1 MYDENQIVQMKW
13 NNNNKSWFESKGY
26 IYTKRYDVFNVAAKD
41 LPQTSKVRIIATCD
55 YCGCEYETSF
65 TVLMSGHKILAKDAC
80 PHCAGKKAS
89 EASKKKRAGKYI
101 GMAREICN
109 KYEYTLLTTEDDYT
123 DVKMDVHFI
132 CPKHGEKTM
141 MLDNLIHGHRCVDC
155 SYEERG
161 NNLKHDIN
169 YVKECIENVNGNK
182 LLNPDDYKDTTT
194 GNLNILCSCGNVFTT
209 SFSNYTKRG
218 VNTCYS
224 CSCKES
230 VGEKR
235 IRESL
240 EFYGI
245 NFEQEKR
252 FDDCRDVKP
261 LPFDFYLPNYNMIIE
276 FDGQHHFEETHNRAD
291 YETTK
296 RHDAIKNKYC
306 EDNNINLLRIPYW
319 DGSKIEEILTK
330 ELNL

>member
-1 MYDENQIVQMKW
+1 M
-13 NNNNKSWFESKGY
+13 
-26 IYTKRYDVFNVAAKD
+26 AKD
-41 LPQTSKVRIIATCD
+41 LPLTSKVRIIVKCD

-65 TVLMSGHKILAKDAC
+65 AVLMSGRKILTKDAC

-89 EASKKKRAGKYI
+89 EVSKNKRAGKYI

-109 KYEYTLLTTEDDYT
+109 RYGYTLLTTENDYT
-123 DVKMDVHFI
+123 NVKMDAHFI
-132 CPKHGEKTM
+132 CPKHGEQIM
-141 MLDNLIHGHRCVDC
+141 MLDNLIHGHRCIDC

-161 NNLKHDIN
+161 NNLKNDID
-169 YVKECIENVNGNK
+169 YVKECIESVNGNK
-182 LLNPDDYKDTTT
+182 LLNPEDYKDTTMR
-194 GNLNILCSCGNVFTT
+194 NLDILCSCGNVFTT
-209 SFSNYTKRG
+209 SFSNYTKYG

-235 IRESL
+235 IREFL
-240 EFYGI
+240 ESCSI

-276 FDGQHHFEETHNRAD
+276 FDGQHHFEEIHNRTD

-296 RHDAIKNKYC
+296 RHDSIKNKYC
-306 EDNNINLLRIPYW
+306 ENNNINLLRIPYW
-319 DGSKIEEILTK
+319 EGNHIKEILTK